1 MLVAR
6 HLSVSIYDYD
16 CQIVFTRSF
25 IMSVVKAKSTRP
37 ITPIAP
43 PTYRLGDEQLDP
55 VLAALPSMIASAP
68 LAWQGMRRRWIRKQI
83 AAFHPADALQAGLA
97 GQIVVLR
104 HLAVRTLGVAD
115 LGSNSPAQARRL
127 GRAAA
132 ATMREGERL
141 ECALRRLQKTAVPP
155 GGARAAEGCDLPAG
169 DAGRRNDPVQRE
181 ADGGWGARPSPSTLR
196 VSRQSASRPDPA
208 KRARCTKATGAVA

>member
-1 MLVAR
+1 
-6 HLSVSIYDYD
+6 
-16 CQIVFTRSF
+16 
-25 IMSVVKAKSTRP
+25 MSLVKAKTTHP
-37 ITPIAP
+37 VTPVAS
-43 PTYRLGDEQLDP
+43 PTYRLGDDQLDP
-55 VLAALPSMIASAP
+55 VLADLPSMIADAP
-68 LAWQGMRRRWIRKQI
+68 LAWQRTRRRWIRREI
-83 AAFHPADALQAGLA
+83 ATLHPADALQARLA